1 MSPRKPQGRPQPII
15 SSFFQPSQRVASSKR
30 AASPVQVDLTADS
43 DGEPPLKKVKSVK
56 AAYNSPERSSAG
68 AADQWRFTPVSPDK
82 PETSAAPNQRSEAE
96 IAAARERH
104 ETFKKKLLLE
114 NKPRIRKDDLSKLES
129 EPAPIEVQDTDSAG
143 EESDHVFKELSLM
156 FSNKGKG
163 KSKAVSAPTRKP
175 KKSPVVGPSGEPY
188 TPLENQILQL
198 KADNPGTLL
207 MVEVGYKYKFFGE
220 DAKVAA
226 KELGMVAFNDRN
238 FLVASIPTHRRDV
251 HLKNLLSKGYR
262 VGIVNQIETAA
273 LKKVSDNRNAPFTR
287 KLTHLYTAATYVD
300 DLNSVDDLEPYT
312 PPPFLCLIEESK
324 GKTSGEV
331 SLGMITICP
340 STGDVVWD
348 SFDGCLRFVDT
359 LMRIELETR
368 LVHTRPTELL
378 LPKDGL
384 SVPTTKMLHHFTGT
398 SSAGHKIR
406 TEHFAK
412 TMSYIDAFQV
422 VSDFYTDKTKAA
434 AASESFK
441 SGRLMAEVADFPKR
455 VVIALAHAIKYLSA
469 FSIADALLETR
480 FFSKFTTKAH
490 MLLAGNTL
498 TNLEIYRNET
508 DQTTK
513 GSLLWVLDRTKTK
526 FGARLLRSWI
536 GRPLV
541 DKRVL
546 QDRVEAVEEIIASPS
561 EELVTLR
568 QILRKLPDL
577 ARGLCRIQ
585 YGQCTPQELAILLPA
600 FNKVAVAFGTVATPP
615 DVGFKSSLLNEI
627 IFSFPKLQEPMKEL
641 MSAISL
647 KHSADGKKDAMWT
660 DPERYPDIADADMA
674 IQHVAVELEDQLK
687 AIRKLLRMPSL
698 KWTTVAGDEYL
709 VEVKRSENRPIP
721 DHWVMHSKTKF
732 FARYQ
737 PPTVKEKLDEKAQ
750 YQETLQ
756 AAANEAFS
764 SFLEEIALNYYGV
777 LRDAVNKLAVAD
789 CLLSLALV
797 ALQDNYVRP
806 TFTDDDTLEIVD
818 GRHPMVES
826 LRPDPFVPNTI
837 LMGGGKPRSK
847 IITGPNMGGKSSCV
861 RMIALIAI
869 MAQIGSYVPAASV
882 KLGLLDSVLT
892 RMGASDDLAR
902 GRSTFMVEM
911 SETSEILHSAT
922 QNSLVILDE
931 LGRGTS
937 TFDGMA
943 IADAVMQQ
951 LVETTKCKTLFITH
965 YPLVASNLESKLPL
979 DVENLHMGYE
989 AESRINGTREITFL
1003 YRLIPGMATESFGI
1017 ECGRLAGLPESLLT
1031 VAEESA
1037 SKLQMNVR
1045 DRTKRN
1051 RLFKSARLLAECLS
1065 SRGTVAAAGVHELRA
1080 IASSDLSEH

>member
-1 MSPRKPQGRPQPII
+1 MPVRKPSEQPQPTI
-15 SSFFQPSQRVASSKR
+15 SSFFLPSQKTAASKR
-30 AASPVQVDLTADS
+30 AASPPYLDLTGELS
-43 DGEPPLKKVKSVK
+43 DGEPPTKKAKWPSTS
-56 AAYNSPERSSAG
+56 YGTPEPPVGGMAE
-68 AADQWRFTPVSPDK
+68 WRFTPVSPDK
-82 PETSAAPNQRSEAE
+82 PETSAAPKQRTEAE
-96 IAAARERH
+96 IAAAKQRREA
-104 ETFKKKLLLE
+104 FKKKLLLE
-114 NKPRIRKDDLSKLES
+114 NNPFLRNRPVP
-129 EPAPIEVQDTDSAG
+129 EPEPMPIEVVDVDSAG
-143 EESDHVFKELSLM
+143 EESDQAFKELSEM
-156 FSNKGKG
+156 FSNKAKGKG
-163 KSKAVSAPTRKP
+163 KAVSAPPRKA
-175 KKSPVVGPSGEPY
+175 KKPPELGPSGEAY
-188 TPLENQILQL
+188 TPLENQIRQL
-198 KADNPGTLL
+198 KAENPGTLL
-207 MVEVGYKYKFFGE
+207 MVEVGYKYKFFGD

-273 LKKVSDNRNAPFTR
+273 LKKVSDNRSAPFTR

-300 DLNSVDDLEPYT
+300 SLDSVDDLERYT
-312 PPPFLCLIEESK
+312 PPPFLCLVEEETK
-324 GKTSGEV
+324 GVAGDV
-331 SLGMITICP
+331 SVGMITICP

-348 SFDGCLRFVDT
+348 DFSDT
-359 LMRIELETR
+359 PMRLELETR
-368 LVHTRPTELL
+368 LVHTRPAELL
-378 LPKDGL
+378 LPNSGL
-384 SVPTTKMLHHFTGT
+384 SDATTKMLQHFTGT
-398 SSAGHKIR
+398 SSSDQKTR
-406 TEHFAK
+406 TEHFGK
-412 TMSYIDAFQV
+412 TMSYVDAFQS

-434 AASESFK
+434 VASESFK
-441 SGRLMAEVADFPKR
+441 SGRLMAEVAAFPKR
-455 VVIALAHAIKYLSA
+455 VVIALAHAIRYLSA
-469 FSIADALLETR
+469 FSIADAFLETK
-480 FFSKFTTKAH
+480 FFSKFTTRAH
-490 MLLAGNTL
+490 MLLAANTL

-508 DQTTK
+508 DQTTT

-546 QDRVEAVEEIIASPS
+546 QERVEAVEEIIASPS
-561 EELVTLR
+561 EKLATLR
-568 QILRKLPDL
+568 GILKKLPDL
-577 ARGLCRIQ
+577 AKGLCRIQ

-600 FNKVAVAFGTVATPP
+600 FHRIAVAFGAVGTPS
-615 DVGFKSSLLNEI
+615 DVGLKSSLLNEI
-627 IFSFPKLQEPMKEL
+627 IFSLPKLKEPISEL
-641 MSAISL
+641 LAAVSL
-647 KHSADGKKDAMWT
+647 KHAAEGRKDIMWT
-660 DPERYPDIADADMA
+660 DPERYPKIADADMA
-674 IQHVAVELEDQLK
+674 IQHIEVELEDQLK
-687 AIRKLLRMPSL
+687 AIRKLLRIPSL
-698 KWTTVAGDEYL
+698 KWSSVAGDDYL

-721 DHWVMHSKTKF
+721 DHWILHSKTKH
-732 FARYQ
+732 FARYL
-737 PPTVKEKLDEKAQ
+737 PPTVKQKLDERAQ
-750 YQETLQ
+750 YQERLQ
-756 AAANEAFS
+756 AEANTAFS
-764 SFLEEIALNYYGV
+764 SFLEEISLNHYGV

-806 TFTDDDTLEIVD
+806 TYTDDDTLEIVD

-837 LMGGGKPRSK
+837 MMGGSRPRNK

-869 MAQIGSYVPAASV
+869 MAQIGSYVPAKSV

-911 SETSEILHSAT
+911 SETSEILQSAT

-965 YPLVASNLESKLPL
+965 YPLVASNLESKYPS

-989 AESRINGTREITFL
+989 AETRIDGTRDITFL
-1003 YRLIPGMATESFGI
+1003 YRLTPGMATESFGI

-1031 VAEESA
+1031 IAAESA
-1037 SKLQMNVR
+1037 VNLQVQVT
-1045 DRTKRN
+1045 DRTRRN
-1051 RLFKSARLLAECLS
+1051 RLFKAARLIAESL
-1065 SRGTVAAAGVHELRA
+1065 SRGSLAAASTIQELRA
-1080 IASSDLSEH
+1080 VVKAL